1 MKKLQSTLGM
11 LSVFCLLLI
20 LGSETAYGQ
29 QNGQSKTQQRTD
41 STYRIPTGPPKRITY
56 LKEKGVFLTENQEIL
71 TLEKLQW
78 KELYRQDAVT
88 MYWVNEALQERVD
101 DQANKIIRLETDV
114 RKAEVEAVNATGG
127 MEHYRA
133 LYNENEAKNQK
144 LTSENAR
151 LKANLFVYKGVTVA
165 LGAGVIYFAVK
176 PLLR

>member
-1 MKKLQSTLGM
+1 
-11 LSVFCLLLI
+11 
-20 LGSETAYGQ
+20 
-29 QNGQSKTQQRTD
+29 
-41 STYRIPTGPPKRITY
+41 
-56 LKEKGVFLTENQEIL
+56 
-71 TLEKLQW
+71 
-78 KELYRQDAVT
+78 